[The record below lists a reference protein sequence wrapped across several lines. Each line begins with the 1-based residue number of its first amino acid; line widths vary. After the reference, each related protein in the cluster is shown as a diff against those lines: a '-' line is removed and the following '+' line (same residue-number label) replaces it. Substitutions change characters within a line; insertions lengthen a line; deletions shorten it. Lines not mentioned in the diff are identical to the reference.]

1 MLSDKPMADANDP
14 MIGKKLGDYV
24 IVDVLGHGGMARVY
38 RGIDKKLNRYAAV
51 KVIDAHLVPETEEEE
66 YRQRFQ
72 NEARSIARLTHPN
85 IVGIYQFDQAGTTYY
100 MAMQFIDGRD
110 LRWLLK
116 TRAKEKS
123 KLAPMEMLRILWDV
137 ASALDYAHEQGVIHR
152 DIKPSNIMV
161 MANGHAV
168 LTDFGLALNQSE
180 GTIGNTFGSAHYIA
194 PEQAVS
200 SANAIAQSDLYSLG
214 VVLYEMLTGRVPFD
228 DASAMSVA
236 LKHLNEQPPPPS
248 QFVPDIPPPVEQ
260 VVMKALNKDPK
271 DRFAT
276 GMSMVRALEAA
287 FGLKGGD
294 DETYHLPVAPLPMW
308 KESEAGTSSKVSK
321 STPLTGSQG
330 TRRRLGEQTPAFGI
344 TPLDD
349 APTVTDSKSSRP
361 LRQSILEQRKQARR
375 GRGGLFL
382 VLGAVGVLLMVGAL
396 ALLASGSLTG
406 ITTPTLIPTS
416 TVSGAV
422 AAVPS
427 NTPEAASATPAPTD
441 APPTPLPTAQPVA
454 AVTEITAAATDTAV
468 PPTPEPTT
476 AAPPTVEATAPAVIP
491 PTSAGEE
498 PAVVLRYDARSL
510 VLLNRST
517 VSVDVSAWSFVQTLR
532 SGTRL
537 TFEAK
542 RWDNGASRP
551 TTALPPGNCF
561 MVWTNTGNEVATPDD
576 CAKRSSW
583 QAVGQ
588 TRWFWV
594 STDASATF
602 EVRKGDAVLATCS
615 ILAGECSVAAG

>member
-1 MLSDKPMADANDP
+1 MLTDKPMADANDP
-14 MIGKKLGDYV
+14 MIGKKLGDYI

-51 KVIDAHLVPETEEEE
+51 KVIDAHLVPDTEQEE

-72 NEARSIARLTHPN
+72 NEARSIARLNHPN

-116 TRAKEKS
+116 TRAKEKARLS
-123 KLAPMEMLRILWDV
+123 PMEILRIIWDV

-161 MANGHAV
+161 MANGHAI

-248 QFVPDIPPPVEQ
+248 QFAPDIPLLVEQ
-260 VVMKALNKDPK
+260 VVLKALNKDAQS
-271 DRFAT
+271 RFAS
-276 GMSMVRALEAA
+276 GMAMARALEAA
-287 FGLKGGD
+287 FGLKGND
-294 DETYHLPVAPLPMW
+294 DETHHLPVSPLPMW
-308 KESEAGTSSKVSK
+308 QESEAAATSSKASK
-321 STPLTGSQG
+321 LKSETAS
-330 TRRRLGEQTPAFGI
+330 RRSRPRLSEKTPAFGI

-361 LRQSILEQRKQARR
+361 LRQQIAERRSQSRR
-375 GRGGLFL
+375 GNGRLFL
-382 VLGAVGVLLMVGAL
+382 ILGMAGALLIVGAL
-396 ALLASGSLTG
+396 ALLASGRLFVSQ
-406 ITTPTLIPTS
+406 TPTLIPTS
-416 TVSGAV
+416 TAPM
-422 AAVPS
+422 AAIIPT
-427 NTPEAASATPAPTD
+427 NTPEAAASATT
-441 APPTPLPTAQPVA
+441 PPTEALPTIPPTAQPVA
-454 AVTEITAAATDTAV
+454 AVTEAIV
-468 PPTPEPTT
+468 SPTPESAT
-476 AAPPTVEATAPAVIP
+476 AEPSTAEATAVDSIP
-491 PTSAGEE
+491 PTAAES
-498 PAVVLRYDARSL
+498 AVVLRYDARSL
-510 VLLNRST
+510 VLLNRSQA
-517 VSVDVSAWSFVQTLR
+517 SVDISGWSFVQTLAN
-532 SGTRL
+532 GTKL
-537 TFEAK
+537 TFEAR

-594 STDASATF
+594 STNPSANF

-615 ILAGECSVAAG
+615 ILAGECSVEPG

>member
-1 MLSDKPMADANDP
+1 MEESLSEESVMLSDKPMADANDP

-51 KVIDAHLVPETEEEE
+51 KVIDGHLVPETEEEE

-72 NEARSIARLTHPN
+72 NEARSIARLTHPH

-236 LKHLNEQPPPPS
+236 LKHINEQPPPPS
-248 QFVPDIPPPVEQ
+248 QFVPDMPPLVEQ
-260 VVMKALNKDPK
+260 VVMKALNKDPQ

-276 GMSMVRALEAA
+276 GMAMVRALEGA
-287 FGLKGGD
+287 FGLKGED
-294 DETYHLPVAPLPMW
+294 DETHHLSVSPLPMW
-308 KESEAGTSSKVSK
+308 KESDVGTSSKSSK
-321 STPLTGSQG
+321 ATPLSASQG
-330 TRRRLGEQTPAFGI
+330 NNPRLTQKTPAFGI

-361 LRQSILEQRKQARR
+361 LRQSILDRQKQARR
-375 GRGGLFL
+375 GGGGIFL

-396 ALLASGSLTG
+396 ALLASGNLFG
-406 ITTPTLIPTS
+406 AITPTLIPTS
-416 TVSGAV
+416 TVSGVA

-441 APPTPLPTAQPVA
+441 IPPTTQPTALPVA
-454 AVTEITAAATDTAV
+454 AVTEAATDTSV
-468 PPTPEPTT
+468 PPSPT
-476 AAPPTVEATAPAVIP
+476 AEATAPVVVP
-491 PTSAGEE
+491 PTSAGTES
-498 PAVVLRYDARSL
+498 AIVLRYDARSL
-510 VLLNRST
+510 VLLNRSK
-517 VSVDVSAWSFVQTLR
+517 VNVDVSAWVFVQALP
-532 SGTRL
+532 SGAKL
-537 TFEAK
+537 TFEAR

-561 MVWTNTGNEVATPDD
+561 MVWTNTGNEVETPDD
-576 CAKRSSW
+576 CTKRSSW

-615 ILAGECSVAAG
+615 ILAGECSVTVG